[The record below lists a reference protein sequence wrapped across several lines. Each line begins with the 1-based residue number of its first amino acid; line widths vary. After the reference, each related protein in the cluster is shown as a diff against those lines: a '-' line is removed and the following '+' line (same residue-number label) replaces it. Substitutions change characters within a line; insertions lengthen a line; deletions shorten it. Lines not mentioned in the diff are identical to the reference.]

1 MFGQCQAT
9 IETIILMTKYVAYYR
24 VSTTKQGFDGLGMDA
39 QRASVQ
45 SFANGSDIVAEYVE
59 VESGR
64 KNDRPELLKAL
75 AFAKANKA
83 VLLIAKIDRLAR
95 NVHFVSGLLESGVEI
110 KCADMPEANRMMLQM
125 LSVFAEHEARM
136 ISDRTK
142 AALAMAKE
150 RGQALGGIRHGSM
163 ETNRQ
168 RGQASADRAMT
179 LIQSI
184 PDYGN
189 LSFNALAKALNEAG
203 HKTARGNTW
212 TAMQVSRTLSRTQA

>member
-136 ISDRTK
+136 ISERTK

-150 RGQALGGIRHGSM
+150 RGQALGGLRHGSM

-179 LIQSI
+179 LIKNI
-184 PDYGN
+184 PDYAS
-189 LSFNALAKALNEAG
+189 LSFNALAKTLNDAG

>member
-1 MFGQCQAT
+1 MFGQYQAT

-39 QRASVQ
+39 QRSSVQ
-45 SFANGSDIVAEYVE
+45 AFANGSDIIAEFIE

-64 KNDRPELLKAL
+64 RNDRPELLKAL
-75 AFAKANKA
+75 AIAKANKA

-168 RGQASADRAMT
+168 RGQASAERAMT

-184 PDYGN
+184 PN
-189 LSFNALAKALNEAG
+189 HSTMSFNALANALNQAG
-203 HKTARGNTW
+203 HKTTRGNTW

>member
-1 MFGQCQAT
+1 M
-9 IETIILMTKYVAYYR
+9 
-24 VSTTKQGFDGLGMDA
+24 
-39 QRASVQ
+39 
-45 SFANGSDIVAEYVE
+45 
-59 VESGR
+59 
-64 KNDRPELLKAL
+64 KAL
-75 AFAKANKA
+75 AIAKANKA

-125 LSVFAEHEARM
+125 LSVFAEQEARM

-168 RGQASADRAMT
+168 RGQASAERAMT

-184 PDYGN
+184 PDYATMSYN
-189 LSFNALAKALNEAG
+189 AVANALNQAG

>member
-1 MFGQCQAT
+1 
-9 IETIILMTKYVAYYR
+9 MTKYVAYYR
-24 VSTTKQGFDGLGMDA
+24 VSTAKQGFDGLGMDA
-39 QRASVQ
+39 QRSSVQ
-45 SFANGSDIVAEYVE
+45 SFANGSEIVAEYVE

-150 RGQALGGIRHGSM
+150 RGQALGGIRHRSM

-168 RGQASADRAMT
+168 RGQASADRAIEMFKT
-179 LIQSI
+179 I

-203 HKTARGNTW
+203 HKTIRGNTW

>member
-1 MFGQCQAT
+1 
-9 IETIILMTKYVAYYR
+9 MTKYVAYYR

-136 ISDRTK
+136 ISERTK

-168 RGQASADRAMT
+168 RGQASAERAMT

-184 PDYGN
+184 PDYQN
-189 LSFNALAKALNEAG
+189 LSFNALAIALNRAG
-203 HKTARGNTW
+203 HKTTRGNTW

>member
-1 MFGQCQAT
+1 
-9 IETIILMTKYVAYYR
+9 MTKFVAYYR
-24 VSTTKQGFDGLGMDA
+24 VSTMKQGFDGLGMDA
-39 QRASVQ
+39 QISSVQ
-45 SFANGSDIVAEYVE
+45 AFANGSDIIAEFIE

-64 KNDRPELLKAL
+64 RNDRPELLKAL
-75 AFAKANKA
+75 AVAKANKA

-163 ETNRQ
+163 ETNRK
-168 RGQASADRAMT
+168 RGQASADRAYLM
-179 LIQSI
+179 IQTITDHSTM
-184 PDYGN
+184 
-189 LSFNALAKALNEAG
+189 SFNALAKALNQAG
-203 HKTARGNTW
+203 HKTTRGNTW
-212 TAMQVSRTLSRTQA
+212 TAMQVSRTLERTCVA

>member
-1 MFGQCQAT
+1 
-9 IETIILMTKYVAYYR
+9 MTKYVAYYR
-24 VSTTKQGFDGLGMDA
+24 VSTAKQGFEGLGMDA
-39 QRASVQ
+39 QRSSVQ

-64 KNDRPELLKAL
+64 KTDRPELLKAL

-110 KCADMPEANRMMLQM
+110 KCVDMPEANRIMLQM

-168 RGQASADRAMT
+168 RGQASADRAIEMFKT
-179 LIQSI
+179 I
-184 PDYGN
+184 PDFGN

-203 HKTARGNTW
+203 HKTTRGNTW